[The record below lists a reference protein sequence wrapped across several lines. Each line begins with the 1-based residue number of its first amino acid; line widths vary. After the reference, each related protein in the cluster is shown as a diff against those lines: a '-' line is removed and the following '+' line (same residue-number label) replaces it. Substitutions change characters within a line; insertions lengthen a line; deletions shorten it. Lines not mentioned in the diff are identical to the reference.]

1 MFLMAIFTKR
11 TKTEKTDFCLFFL
24 FFCFFYKMTR
34 FIRAFRIQKK
44 QNYIFKFV
52 FLHKK
57 KQYYENIL
65 TIKKGF
71 TMNIIP
77 EHPGV
82 ELKHL
87 LQEKNMNISQFA
99 RTIGVSASRIS
110 EILSGKRRVTLDSAF
125 KFSEAFNNS
134 PEHWIRKQEDYDI
147 FMKRYSE

>member
-1 MFLMAIFTKR
+1 MSVFSVF
-11 TKTEKTDFCLFFL
+11 LFFL
-24 FFCFFYKMTR
+24 QNDPIYKGISYSKKTTLHFQICFFT
-34 FIRAFRIQKK
+34 Q
-44 QNYIFKFV
+44 
-52 FLHKK
+52 K

>member
-1 MFLMAIFTKR
+1 
-11 TKTEKTDFCLFFL
+11 
-24 FFCFFYKMTR
+24 MTP
-34 FIRAFRIQKK
+34 FIRAFRIQK
-44 QNYIFKFV
+44 NNLTFSNLFFYT
-52 FLHKK
+52 K

-125 KFSEAFNNS
+125 KFSEAFNHT

-147 FMKRYSE
+147 FMKKYSE

>member
-11 TKTEKTDFCLFFL
+11 TKTEKNRFLSVFSVFLFFL
-24 FFCFFYKMTR
+24 QNDPIYKGISYSKKTKLHFQICFFYT
-34 FIRAFRIQKK
+34 
-44 QNYIFKFV
+44 
-52 FLHKK
+52 K

-77 EHPGV
+77 EHPGI

>member
-1 MFLMAIFTKR
+1 MSVFSVF
-11 TKTEKTDFCLFFL
+11 LFFL
-24 FFCFFYKMTR
+24 QNDPIYKGLSYSKKTNLHFQICFFYT
-34 FIRAFRIQKK
+34 
-44 QNYIFKFV
+44 
-52 FLHKK
+52 K

-134 PEHWIRKQEDYDI
+134 PEHWIRTQEDYDI

>member
-1 MFLMAIFTKR
+1 MAIFTKR
-11 TKTEKTDFCLFFL
+11 TKTEKNRFLSVFSVFLFFL
-24 FFCFFYKMTR
+24 QNDPTYKGISYSKKTKLHFQICFFT
-34 FIRAFRIQKK
+34 Q
-44 QNYIFKFV
+44 
-52 FLHKK
+52 K

>member
-44 QNYIFKFV
+44 QTYIFKFV
-52 FLHKK
+52 F
-57 KQYYENIL
+57 
-65 TIKKGF
+65 F
-71 TMNIIP
+71 TQ
-77 EHPGV
+77 
-82 ELKHL
+82 K
-87 LQEKNMNISQFA
+87 KNMNISQFA

>member
-11 TKTEKTDFCLFFL
+11 TKTEKNRFLSVFSVFLFFL
-24 FFCFFYKMTR
+24 QNDPIYKGISYSKKNKLTFSNLFFYT
-34 FIRAFRIQKK
+34 
-44 QNYIFKFV
+44 
-52 FLHKK
+52 K